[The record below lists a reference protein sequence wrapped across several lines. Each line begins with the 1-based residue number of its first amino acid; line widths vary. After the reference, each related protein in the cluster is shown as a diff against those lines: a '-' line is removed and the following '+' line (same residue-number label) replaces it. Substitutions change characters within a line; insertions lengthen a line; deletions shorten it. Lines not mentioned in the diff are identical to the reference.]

1 MSINSHLIRIIIGT
15 IINDP
20 HIINKDILQEKFKL
34 KLNSLKLKLIAL
46 TLYHVDLSLIQIL
59 LVI

>member
-34 KLNSLKLKLIAL
+34 KLNSLELKLIAL
-46 TLYHVDLSLIQIL
+46 TL
-59 LVI
+59 